1 MFVPSGILLIV
12 DDDKVSACFPTFNFR
27 TSMVMA
33 RKGNQAQD
41 SAEPSAVGDGVR
53 ST

>member
-1 MFVPSGILLIV
+1 
-12 DDDKVSACFPTFNFR
+12 
-27 TSMVMA
+27 MVMA